1 MPEEQKRGSGGGDPS
16 AEVNNGPASPSP
28 SKSKKA
34 AVVSKG
40 KSALCRIR
48 LLDGTDLDVNV
59 DRKAK
64 GQDLLNR
71 VCEHMNLLE
80 KDYFGLTYDDHTD
93 SRTWLDMD
101 KRISKFVK
109 GEPWKFNFEVKF
121 YPPDPAQLQEDI
133 TRYQLC
139 LQIRNDILLGKLPC
153 SFVTHAL
160 LGSYLVQSEVGDFD
174 QEEHGNRAYL
184 KEFRFAPNQGPE
196 LEEKVMELHKTHKG
210 QTPAE
215 AELHYVENAK
225 KLAMYGVDLHPAKDS
240 EGVDIMLGVCSSGL
254 FVYRDRLRINRFAWP
269 KILKISYKRH
279 NFYVK
284 IRPGEFEQFE
294 STIGFKLANHR
305 AAKKLWKVCV
315 EHHTFFRLMTPE
327 PTQKAGLFPRFGSKF
342 RYSGRTHY
350 ETKKSLIERPAP
362 QFERSLSGRRLTS
375 RSMDALGGMK
385 PVDEEY
391 EASKRH
397 TMSHPP
403 DHIPEMDSIDE
414 KQLEKER
421 EAAKKK
427 TKVEKIKDKYGRKAS
442 TTTGSGSSTSSME
455 GEYEAGEELEEEDGE
470 ELGEREKGKGD
481 RHRGGG
487 WKQAEGAPSEGKH
500 KKPVGGVAV
509 LPPGALGFGKKK
521 KDKESE
527 EKDKKEAG
535 DVKEGGEGGGKK
547 IDENGKEDD
556 GGEGAE
562 DGDDSLEVSGSS
574 SLSSKDKKK
583 DKKEKEKKEKIK
595 IKSPGFLFRSS
606 HGNKG
611 DKKGDKKGGGAGD
624 GVIKEEEG
632 EGEVENGSRVVG
644 VGGIGEASPG
654 GGPPQGSPQL
664 PGYTREYDY
673 VTEDGELEESPGAR
687 RHRLFIQQGFTYE
700 KDPKAG
706 DGEGGSLSRPNS
718 TSDTHKSPSSGKK
731 ATGLAFNYAP
741 GEAQRVAESAE
752 KKKAAV
758 AAAMSPGRDD
768 DPSRMNTP
776 GITYVESARRKEN
789 QKGVMGVD
797 PSSGEVVLE
806 FPGDGPQSAMLSSR
820 YNASSKGQPTSFPGS
835 GDGGKQVGAGGYN
848 KSLEDT
854 RGSLENGMG
863 RAAGKE
869 GGQNGSGDG
878 VAGVVGAVG
887 QKQAKDD
894 KSGKKS
900 KSKAKKG
907 GKGGGTVSASG
918 IGGISDDDG
927 SGSDDSSDMS
937 EYGEGREGALRD
949 LTSTAKIGLTTT
961 GPKIVKTTTKQTVV
975 QDSEGVTQN
984 IEEKVEDLTPGGS
997 GAYVVSTHVNKA
1009 EAGSGVGT
1017 PGSEG
1022 VASPYVTA
1030 TAVTTRTATTHED
1043 KEKNAKTSQIEEK
1056 TFAHTTSTSAT
1067 HQEQRVVTQEVRS
1080 TSTVLTGNTA
1090 PGIGGVDGESQ
1101 AYYPRKNSTSS
1112 SSSNDSGTPVD
1123 FDGGPAE
1130 LEGLTY
1136 AQKPG
1141 DLGSADAA
1149 GGKSSLASNLG
1160 LPYHGGPPLVVTE
1173 TRKVAMESDDGLYSA
1188 TGEIVSSQTISSK
1201 TRTVETITY
1210 QTEKDGIVETRMEQK
1225 ITIQSDGDPI
1235 DHDKALAEAIQ
1246 EAAAMNPDLTVEK
1259 IEIQQQQQ
1267 AATDQAATAGKFQ

>member
-1 MPEEQKRGSGGGDPS
+1 MPEEQKRGSGGGGGDAVPP
-16 AEVNNGPASPSP
+16 ATEVNNGPASPS
-28 SKSKKA
+28 KSKKPA
-34 AVVSKG
+34 AASKG
-40 KSALCRIR
+40 GKSVLCRIR
-48 LLDGTDLDVNV
+48 LLDGTDLDVYI
-59 DRKAK
+59 DRKSK

-80 KDYFGLTYDDHTD
+80 KDYFGLTYDDHTGA
-93 SRTWLDMD
+93 RTWLDMD

-225 KLAMYGVDLHPAKDS
+225 KLAMYGVDLHSAKDS

-327 PTQKAGLFPRFGSKF
+327 PTQKTGLFPRFGSKF

-427 TKVEKIKDKYGRKAS
+427 TKVEKIKDK
-442 TTTGSGSSTSSME
+442 
-455 GEYEAGEELEEEDGE
+455 
-470 ELGEREKGKGD
+470 
-481 RHRGGG
+481 
-487 WKQAEGAPSEGKH
+487 
-500 KKPVGGVAV
+500 KPVGGVAV

-521 KDKESE
+521 KEKDSE
-527 EKDKKEAG
+527 EKDKKQQVADAKGG
-535 DVKEGGEGGGKK
+535 DGGKI
-547 IDENGKEDD
+547 IDENGK
-556 GGEGAE
+556 GGEEEEDEEGAN
-562 DGDDSLEVSGSS
+562 DSLEVSGGSS
-574 SLSSKDKKK
+574 SLPQKNKK
-583 DKKEKEKKEKIK
+583 KEKKEKIK
-595 IKSPGFLFRSS
+595 IKAEAGGGVGSPG
-606 HGNKG
+606 
-611 DKKGDKKGGGAGD
+611 
-624 GVIKEEEG
+624 
-632 EGEVENGSRVVG
+632 
-644 VGGIGEASPG
+644 
-654 GGPPQGSPQL
+654 
-664 PGYTREYDY
+664 
-673 VTEDGELEESPGAR
+673 
-687 RHRLFIQQGFTYE
+687 
-700 KDPKAG
+700 
-706 DGEGGSLSRPNS
+706 
-718 TSDTHKSPSSGKK
+718 
-731 ATGLAFNYAP
+731 
-741 GEAQRVAESAE
+741 
-752 KKKAAV
+752 
-758 AAAMSPGRDD
+758 
-768 DPSRMNTP
+768 
-776 GITYVESARRKEN
+776 
-789 QKGVMGVD
+789 
-797 PSSGEVVLE
+797 
-806 FPGDGPQSAMLSSR
+806 
-820 YNASSKGQPTSFPGS
+820 
-835 GDGGKQVGAGGYN
+835 
-848 KSLEDT
+848 
-854 RGSLENGMG
+854 
-863 RAAGKE
+863 
-869 GGQNGSGDG
+869 
-878 VAGVVGAVG
+878 
-887 QKQAKDD
+887 
-894 KSGKKS
+894 
-900 KSKAKKG
+900 
-907 GKGGGTVSASG
+907 
-918 IGGISDDDG
+918 
-927 SGSDDSSDMS
+927 
-937 EYGEGREGALRD
+937 
-949 LTSTAKIGLTTT
+949 
-961 GPKIVKTTTKQTVV
+961 
-975 QDSEGVTQN
+975 SEGV
-984 IEEKVEDLTPGGS
+984 
-997 GAYVVSTHVNKA
+997 
-1009 EAGSGVGT
+1009 
-1017 PGSEG
+1017 G

-1090 PGIGGVDGESQ
+1090 PGIAGVDGESQ
-1101 AYYPRKNSTSS
+1101 
-1112 SSSNDSGTPVD
+1112 
-1123 FDGGPAE
+1123 
-1130 LEGLTY
+1130 
-1136 AQKPG
+1136 PG
-1141 DLGSADAA
+1141 EVGSADAA

-1160 LPYHGGPPLVVTE
+1160 FPHHGAPPLVVTE

-1210 QTEKDGIVETRMEQK
+1210 QTERDGVVETRMEQK

-1267 AATDQAATAGKFQ
+1267 AAATEQAAATGKLQ